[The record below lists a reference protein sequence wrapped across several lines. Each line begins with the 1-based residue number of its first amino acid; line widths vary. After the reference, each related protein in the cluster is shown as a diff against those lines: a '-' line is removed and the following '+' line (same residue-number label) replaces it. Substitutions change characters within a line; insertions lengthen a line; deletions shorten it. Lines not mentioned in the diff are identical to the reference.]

1 MALSDLVGNY
11 NFNGSPLGGKLSGAS
26 INISAG
32 ANNTYNGYV
41 TVNANGRRNQ
51 SPNFPL
57 TEGANGASFTA
68 QTALGAM
75 MFSSTVVK
83 NPGSPKQIGGLVQLG
98 AELGGDAWTATN
110 NPGDDQPYN

>member
-1 MALSDLVGNY
+1 MPLSDLVGNY
-11 NFNGSPLGGKLSGAS
+11 NFDGSPLGGKLNGAS

-32 ANNTYNGYV
+32 ANGTYNGYV
-41 TVNANGRRNQ
+41 VVNANGRKIQ
-51 SPNFPL
+51 SLNFPL

-83 NPGSPKQIGGLVQLG
+83 NQGSPKRIGGLVQFG
-98 AELGGDAWTATN
+98 AELDNNSWTASE
-110 NPGDDQPYN
+110 NPGDDQP